1 MNQACEYHFFGA
13 LGLGE
18 AVGVDGAT
26 SSGCPKAYGDFS
38 CVNDSLERR
47 PITRLVQ
54 APEILALIICEVTKE
69 SISYLSLERGSARP
83 LGSSSDKSF

>member
-1 MNQACEYHFFGA
+1 M
-13 LGLGE
+13 
-18 AVGVDGAT
+18 
-26 SSGCPKAYGDFS
+26 
-38 CVNDSLERR
+38 
-47 PITRLVQ
+47 TRIVQ